1 MSPKQLLRILQVE
14 DSESDAALILR
25 ELQRAGYD
33 VRARRVEDAAEMRQA
48 LQAEDWDVVISDH
61 RMAQFDAPAA
71 LLILQESGRDI
82 PFVVV
87 SGTIS
92 QELAVATMKSG
103 ANDYLLKS
111 DLARLAP
118 VVERE
123 IREAQTRHQR
133 RRTEAELRESQE
145 RLAMA
150 VEATQLGTFDFF
162 PASGRIVWSEACRRH
177 FGLSEGS
184 ELTLEKYRDAIHP
197 DDRDRFDTALSAAK
211 ASSTGRYSAEFR
223 AIGIDDRV
231 ERWLSVWGHIFFNEN
246 GEATRY
252 VGISLD
258 VTARKHLED
267 QLRQAQKLESV
278 GRLAGGV
285 AHDFN
290 NLLTVITGYSQMGLA
305 ELSPDHP
312 LRESLAE
319 ISAAAARA
327 GELTR
332 QLLTF
337 SRRQAAHAE
346 PIEINPLLR
355 NFEKMLGRLLGEE
368 IELTIK
374 LDPSAGRFVADPGQI
389 EQVIMNLA
397 VNARDAMPKGGK
409 LVIETSS
416 IYADT
421 DFSQGHLSVKEGPYV
436 VITVTDT
443 GSGMTEKIR
452 AHIFEPFFTTKEPGK
467 GTGLGL
473 STVWGIVQQS
483 SGSIWVYS
491 EPGRGT
497 TFRLMFPLAA
507 SAAEDTTAPQAG
519 PVPSGAETILL
530 AEDEAGVRKYTRQIL
545 ERYGYVVLAVS
556 NGPEALRTAREFPD
570 KIDLLLTDIVMPQ
583 MSGIDLAAKFSEL
596 RPQAAVICMSGYS
609 DRIWPEAQTAGHFIQ
624 KPFTPAQLLQRIR
637 AILDGR
643 EPVHHGL

>member
-1 MSPKQLLRILQVE
+1 LTPGQPLKILQVE
-14 DSESDAALILR
+14 DSESDAALIVRQL
-25 ELQRAGYD
+25 ERAGYN

-48 LQAEDWDVVISDH
+48 LKAEDWDVVISDH

-71 LLILQESGRDI
+71 LLILQHSGRDI

-123 IREAQTRHQR
+123 IREARTRHQR
-133 RRTEAELRESQE
+133 RQAEAELRESQE
-145 RLAMA
+145 RLALA
-150 VEATQLGTFDFF
+150 VEATQLGTFDFDL
-162 PASGRIVWSEACRRH
+162 AGGRIVWSEACRRH

-184 ELTLEKYRDAIHP
+184 ELTLDKYRNAIHS
-197 DDRDRFDTALSAAK
+197 DDRARLDAALRAAK
-211 ASSTGRYSAEFR
+211 TSSQGRYSAEFR
-223 AIGIDDRV
+223 AIGIDDGI
-231 ERWLSVWGHIFFNEN
+231 ERWLSVWGHIFSDEK
-246 GEATRY
+246 GETARY

-258 VTARKHLED
+258 VTSRKHLED

-290 NLLTVITGYSQMGLA
+290 NLLTVITGYSQMGMA

-337 SRRQAAHAE
+337 SRRQASHAE
-346 PIEINPLLR
+346 PIEINALLR

-374 LDPSAGRFVADPGQI
+374 LDPSAGRFVADPGQV
-389 EQVIMNLA
+389 EQIIMNLA
-397 VNARDAMPKGGK
+397 VNARDAMPRGGK
-409 LVIETSS
+409 LWIETSS
-416 IYADT
+416 IYADS

-443 GSGMTEKIR
+443 GSGMTEEIR

-497 TFRLMFPLAA
+497 TFKLMFPLAA
-507 SAAEDTTAPQAG
+507 GPVEHTASPRTG
-519 PVPSGAETILL
+519 EVPSGAETVLV
-530 AEDEAGVRKYTRQIL
+530 AEDEAGVRKYARQIL
-545 ERYGYVVLAVS
+545 ERFGYVVLAVS
-556 NGPEALRTAREFPD
+556 NGREALRTAREYPG

-583 MSGIDLAAKFSEL
+583 MSGADLAAKFSEL
-596 RPQAAVICMSGYS
+596 RPEAAVICMSGYS
-609 DRIWPEAQTAGHFIQ
+609 DRVWPEAQRDGHFLQ
-624 KPFTPAQLLQRIR
+624 KPFTPAQLLQQVR
-637 AILDGR
+637 AALDGR
-643 EPVHHGL
+643 EPARQNP